1 MVFYVRM
8 SVEIVKVID
17 VMGIQVFVYQVVIM
31 GGMEKNVIGN
41 VFLIVKFCFVIQF
54 QDVFIVCLVIVDLIV
69 NCVKEIFMVKI
80 VV

>member
-17 VMGIQVFVYQVVIM
+17 VRGIQVFVYQVVIM